1 MSEEKQIDI
10 SNGVNIVLA
19 RMDTHPEEFWGDSEK
34 WRFIYK
40 EYFRDA
46 MTEVQKGQIFEKIKQ
61 IRMEEFNH
69 MVFATLTEE
78 EEKEEDEDKSGWASP
93 RGVFASAPIQNGG
106 SSVNYKSKGRYK

>member
-19 RMDTHPEEFWGDSEK
+19 RMDTHPEEFWGECEK

-61 IRMEEFNH
+61 IRMEEFNN
-69 MVFATLTEE
+69 MVFRTLI
-78 EEKEEDEDKSGWASP
+78 EKEDEDEDEDEDDDDEEDNSP
-93 RGVFASAPIQNGG
+93 FGSAPIKRKNLI
-106 SSVNYKSKGRYK
+106 KW

>member
-61 IRMEEFNH
+61 IRMEEFNN
-69 MVFATLTEE
+69 MVFRTLI
-78 EEKEEDEDKSGWASP
+78 EKEDEDEDDDDEEDEDEEDNSP
-93 RGVFASAPIQNGG
+93 FGSAPIKRKNLI
-106 SSVNYKSKGRYK
+106 KW

>member
-19 RMDTHPEEFWGDSEK
+19 RMDTHPEEFWGESEK

-69 MVFATLTEE
+69 MVFQTLTQEE
-78 EEKEEDEDKSGWASP
+78 EEEEEENSP
-93 RGVFASAPIQNGG
+93 FGSALMKREG
-106 SSVNYKSKGRYK
+106 SSVKYNSKGRYK

>member
-1 MSEEKQIDI
+1 MNEEKQIDI

-19 RMDTHPEEFWGDSEK
+19 RMDTHPEEFWGECEK

-61 IRMEEFNH
+61 IRMEGFNH
-69 MVFATLTEE
+69 MVFDTLTREE
-78 EEKEEDEDKSGWASP
+78 EQKDEEGYSP
-93 RGVFASAPIQNGG
+93 FGSAPMKYEG
-106 SSVNYKSKGRYK
+106 SAVDYHTKWKKAKK

>member
-1 MSEEKQIDI
+1 MSDI
-10 SNGVNIVLA
+10 SNGVEIVLA
-19 RMDTHPEEFWGDSEK
+19 RMDTHPEEFWGESEK

-69 MVFATLTEE
+69 TVMTTLTQEEEDEE
-78 EEKEEDEDKSGWASP
+78 EEKNSSFNRFKIDATYRANKGK
-93 RGVFASAPIQNGG
+93 RGI
-106 SSVNYKSKGRYK
+106 

>member
-19 RMDTHPEEFWGDSEK
+19 RMDTHPEEFWGECEK

-78 EEKEEDEDKSGWASP
+78 EEKEDEDGWTLST
-93 RGVFASAPIQNGG
+93 GVFGSAPMQREG
-106 SSVNYKSKGRYK
+106 SSVKYNSKGRYK

>member
-19 RMDTHPEEFWGDSEK
+19 RMDTHPEEFWGECEK

-78 EEKEEDEDKSGWASP
+78 EEKEEDEDGWTPST
-93 RGVFASAPIQNGG
+93 GVFGSAPMQREG
-106 SSVNYKSKGRYK
+106 SSVNYHTKWKAKK

>member
-19 RMDTHPEEFWGDSEK
+19 RMDTHPEEFWGESEK

-69 MVFATLTEE
+69 MVFQTLTQE
-78 EEKEEDEDKSGWASP
+78 EEKEEEEDEEYSP
-93 RGVFASAPIQNGG
+93 FGSTPMKREG
-106 SSVNYKSKGRYK
+106 SSVKYNSKGRYK

>member
-19 RMDTHPEEFWGDSEK
+19 RMDTHPEEFWGECEK

-69 MVFATLTEE
+69 MVFQTLTQE
-78 EEKEEDEDKSGWASP
+78 EEKEEEVEGGWTNP
-93 RGVFASAPIQNGG
+93 RGAFTSAPIQSGG
-106 SSVNYKSKGRYK
+106 SSVKYNSKGRYK